1 MCCSEIVCIRV
12 CRLAS
17 HSLVVE
23 EVVANITDTQ
33 TDRRRD
39 WPCNA
44 RARLQGWSG
53 LTQLVVNLIR
63 SKTIESTERHMFINV
78 LHQFYRWGV
87 KQEICVTLI
96 TLLCGLISQV
106 HQSFPKTTLT
116 SGQLSH

>member
-1 MCCSEIVCIRV
+1 MCCSVIVCIRV
-12 CRLAS
+12 WRLAS
-17 HSLVVE
+17 HSLVVV

-63 SKTIESTERHMFINV
+63 SKIVINTTSLNTST
-78 LHQFYRWGV
+78 
-87 KQEICVTLI
+87 
-96 TLLCGLISQV
+96 
-106 HQSFPKTTLT
+106 T
-116 SGQLSH
+116 SPSILYVRLRVAAGRCAL